1 MRCGL
6 IRRSWVW
13 FGAVRFGRQV
23 RFGRLRFGSVGCVGV
38 RFVLAG
44 VASEVGHGMVGL
56 FRQARCEKVRLVLV
70 RCGIVRSGR
79 LGSMR
84 FGWARFGMVQHG

>member
-1 MRCGL
+1 M
-6 IRRSWVW
+6 
-13 FGAVRFGRQV
+13 
-23 RFGRLRFGSVGCVGV
+23 

-56 FRQARCEKVRLVLV
+56 FRQARCEKVRLVPV
-70 RCGIVRSGR
+70 KCGIVRSGR

-84 FGWARFGMVQHG
+84 CGWARFGMVRQAR

>member
-1 MRCGL
+1 M
-6 IRRSWVW
+6 
-13 FGAVRFGRQV
+13 
-23 RFGRLRFGSVGCVGV
+23 

-56 FRQARCEKVRLVLV
+56 FRQARCEKVRLVPV
-70 RCGIVRSGR
+70 KCGIVRSGR